1 MHRYVTTLTAVLV
14 AAAAIAATAV
24 AAARH
29 HSDWTAA
36 TVATGLDSPR
46 GLAFTPSGTLLVA
59 EAGHG
64 GDVCAPTPAG
74 TQCIGRTSEISAV
87 DPTSG
92 SHTPLVTGLYSR
104 SVASEGITGVD
115 GIAAAG
121 GELYG
126 AVTSYPEELAGW
138 SCAGGAADCAD
149 VLAAA
154 RAQAGRLI
162 TFTKGGTTR
171 AVAGVGSSD
180 YQWSLANGHAY
191 SREPANANPYGVFGV
206 PGGAFV
212 ADAGANTLD
221 FVAASGRSAVV
232 SALAPP
238 AAGGFPADTVP
249 TCVTVLRG
257 NLYAGSLSG
266 HLWKRDGS
274 FTPTDVP
281 VTGADGT
288 PLLHHVTG
296 CASDVRTGAIY
307 LVDMWGR
314 PGPPIPAGPQGVAGT
329 GSVVRLAADGTAATI
344 ASGLDFPNGIALG
357 PDGSVYVSVG
367 STCTAT
373 GSPFPYCAHGGGIVR
388 LHP

>member
-1 MHRYVTTLTAVLV
+1 MHRRVTTLIAALI
-14 AAAAIAATAV
+14 AAAGIATTAV
-24 AAARH
+24 AAERH
-29 HSDWTAA
+29 HSDWTVT

-46 GLAFTPSGTLLVA
+46 GLAVTPNGTLLVA

-74 TQCIGRTSEISAV
+74 TQCIGRTSEIDSV
-87 DPTSG
+87 DTASG

-138 SCAGGAADCAD
+138 SCSSGPADCAD

-162 TFTKGGTTR
+162 AFTKGGTTR
-171 AVAGVGSSD
+171 TVAGVGSSD
-180 YQWSLANGHAY
+180 YQWALANGHAY

-221 FVAASGRSAVV
+221 FVAADGPSAVV

-238 AAGGFPADTVP
+238 PAGGFPADTVP
-249 TCVTVLRG
+249 TCVTVMRG
-257 NLYAGSLSG
+257 NLYAASLSG

-281 VTGADGT
+281 VAGADGT

-296 CASDVRTGAIY
+296 CASDDRTGAIY

-329 GSVVRLAADGTAATI
+329 GSVVRVAADGTAAPI
-344 ASGLDFPNGIALG
+344 ASGLDFPNGIAVG
-357 PDGSVYVSVG
+357 RDGSVYVSVG